1 VVLPAREHHCH
12 VSISLNMKLLGWENH
27 FISISSLIKFRPIP
41 KHEKKNA
48 HMMGRGGR
56 AEETDGGSWASS
68 EEEYL
73 TARHSLKWH
82 GKLILPCY
90 PTLRYNLHQFETA
103 CSEGDSILLIGSWTN
118 QLKLAQ
124 ISSEMNNSQSWSS
137 ITEGTECL
145 FISDVLIYDLTS

>member
-1 VVLPAREHHCH
+1 MH
-12 VSISLNMKLLGWENH
+12 VRISLNMKFLDGK
-27 FISISSLIKFRPIP
+27 ITSSPFPAWLNSAQVPNMR
-41 KHEKKNA
+41 KKNA
-48 HMMGRGGR
+48 HMMGKGGR
-56 AEETDGGSWASS
+56 EVERDSGSWASS

-103 CSEGDSILLIGSWTN
+103 CSESDSILLIGSWTN

-124 ISSEMNNSQSWSS
+124 ISSEMNNSVM
-137 ITEGTECL
+137 IINHRGNRM
-145 FISDVLIYDLTS
+145 LIYQRCFNLWFD